1 MENSTLE
8 LLLDRKYKNETYTI
22 GNLYVDG
29 EWFCNALEDKDRG
42 LSQTMPLEEIKET
55 KVYGETAIPTGR
67 YEVRMDIVSPKYNGV
82 KWYKDNF
89 GGRMPRLE
97 SVKGFSGIL
106 IHSGNTALDSNGCIL
121 VGMNKAKG
129 KVLDSRATFQKL
141 WKILEQARK
150 AGKTIY
156 LTVQ

>member
-1 MENSTLE
+1 MENNTLE
-8 LLLDRKYKNETYTI
+8 LLLDRKYRKETYTI

-42 LSQTMPLEEIKET
+42 LSQTMPLEEINKT
-55 KVYGETAIPTGR
+55 TVYGETAIPTGR
-67 YEVRMDIVSPKYNGV
+67 YGVRMDIVSPTYNGV

-121 VGMNKAKG
+121 VGLNKAKG

-141 WKILEQARK
+141 WKVLEQARK

-156 LTVQ
+156 LTVK

>member
-1 MENSTLE
+1 MENNALE
-8 LLLDRKYKNETYTI
+8 LLLDRKYKKETYTI

-29 EWFCNALEDKDRG
+29 EWFCNTLEDKDRG
-42 LSQTMPLEEIKET
+42 LSQTMPLEEIKRL

-97 SVKGFSGIL
+97 SVKGFAGIL

-141 WKILEQARK
+141 WKMLEQARK
-150 AGKTIY
+150 SGKTIY